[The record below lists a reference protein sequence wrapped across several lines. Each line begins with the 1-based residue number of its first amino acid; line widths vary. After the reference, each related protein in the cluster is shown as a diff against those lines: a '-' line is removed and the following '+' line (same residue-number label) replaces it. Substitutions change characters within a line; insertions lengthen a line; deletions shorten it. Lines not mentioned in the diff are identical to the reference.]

1 MRYIA
6 HSAQRAHILLIIIII
21 RGILR
26 FVFGYYY
33 FIYFVFLPYIGWYGI
48 SWPLCACWLSKITM
62 HSCGYTSTQPEL
74 SHDAISFDGS
84 ECVCWRGFNKF
95 AYAHPMLCMNARTTH
110 THTDERSHS
119 LWAIWIFGIKY
130 SSLLNKFCAFVS
142 LNKTSRRMSKFHR
155 PKQLAVLRECVCVSV
170 FFFRRFSSAR
180 CFPPVSIYV
189 YIGLHYSYITPWAVL
204 FASSC
209 FQAYTI
215 FHKMRIFFLAR
226 RSFSVNFSAVRV
238 CVLTCWYF

>member
-110 THTDERSHS
+110 THTQTSVHTAYGLFEFSVSNTRVCWTNFVLLFHWIKQAGEWANSTDRNNWLCFVSVCAFLFFFFVASVRLVVSHRFQFMCTLGFIILTLPLGQYFLLRRVFRLTPFPTKCDFFFS
-119 LWAIWIFGIKY
+119 S
-130 SSLLNKFCAFVS
+130 SSL
-142 LNKTSRRMSKFHR
+142 
-155 PKQLAVLRECVCVSV
+155 V
-170 FFFRRFSSAR
+170 FS
-180 CFPPVSIYV
+180 
-189 YIGLHYSYITPWAVL
+189 
-204 FASSC
+204 
-209 FQAYTI
+209 
-215 FHKMRIFFLAR
+215 
-226 RSFSVNFSAVRV
+226 
-238 CVLTCWYF
+238 

>member
-48 SWPLCACWLSKITM
+48 SWPLCACWLSKIIM

-74 SHDAISFDGS
+74 SHDAVSFDGS

-110 THTDERSHS
+110 THTQTSVHTAYGLFEFSVSNTRVCWTNFVLLFHWIKQAGE
-119 LWAIWIFGIKY
+119 WANSTDRNNWLCFVSVCAFLFFF
-130 SSLLNKFCAFVS
+130 SSLQFGSLFPTGFNLCVHWASLFLHYPLGSTFCFV
-142 LNKTSRRMSKFHR
+142 
-155 PKQLAVLRECVCVSV
+155 V
-170 FFFRRFSSAR
+170 FSGLHHFPQNANFFSS
-180 CFPPVSIYV
+180 
-189 YIGLHYSYITPWAVL
+189 
-204 FASSC
+204 SS
-209 FQAYTI
+209 
-215 FHKMRIFFLAR
+215 LV
-226 RSFSVNFSAVRV
+226 FS
-238 CVLTCWYF
+238 